1 MCQSFICDSQ
11 FHNFFS
17 FYSDRSRKA
26 QGELMFDPTFRAPQK
41 AFQPLLCPMELDNDD
56 KNGCAFR
63 VWNVDDEI
71 DIKDEVD
78 Q

>member
-1 MCQSFICDSQ
+1 
-11 FHNFFS
+11 
-17 FYSDRSRKA
+17 
-26 QGELMFDPTFRAPQK
+26 MFDPTFRAPQK

-56 KNGCAFR
+56 TNGCAFR